1 MVYYENILAQQNYLA
16 KPNLAWA
23 ADFTSFEL
31 SNGRKI
37 YVFICIDVFS
47 NKIIVP
53 LFRTKQF
60 TSYDIIQKLNKAIET
75 RLPIK
80 PRRELIL
87 HTDRGSQFTS
97 ETYNQFVKQQE
108 GFILPSIFI
117 LPSMSRANKPKDN
130 AVVERFIRTLKEH
143 KINDRTLQEEFFH
156 QIEINSKF
164 KGYRKVFNLYVRSL
178 NLKPNKKSFPKSP
191 EQHDLDTSMAS
202 MLMVEPIYYKAFS
215 KQFGSDFRRYHIDH
229 FKNESKAVT
238 SILDEIATKR
248 SEIVDKT
255 PFDTYDDNLV
265 LKVIDDRLNA
275 IYGLIQSNPEV
286 TREYVEEAILP
297 IQDMLESMDE
307 KINLLLPK
315 KKKERVI
322 LSLRD
327 PVNTELFNLFRA
339 AAGSQSKYK
348 QDLKSA
354 QLTVAYTILFYTG
367 LRVNE
372 IRIFQEKDIQDAI
385 KTSQFSVVHFKQKEP
400 HIHVI
405 SDRAVQELKKLKYYL
420 EIIFVKYK
428 YTFLFGKNQPVH
440 EKYLIQMINKDLKH
454 TCQINQIPYNIK
466 SHSFRIH
473 VISSLLKIT
482 SVQNAVDIIGH
493 NDIRSTLKYSRY
505 SMSKKQIQ
513 ELMHT
518 IANSRP
524 ERLNQIEEGN
534 LT

>member
-1 MVYYENILAQQNYLA
+1 MVKYYYENILAQQNYVVKL
-16 KPNLAWA
+16 NVAWA

-37 YVFICIDVFS
+37 YVFICIDIFT
-47 NKIIVP
+47 NKIIVS

-60 TSYDIIQKLNKAIET
+60 TSYDIIPKLKKAIEA

-80 PRRELIL
+80 PRRELII

-97 ETYNQFVKQQE
+97 ETYNQFLKQQE
-108 GFILPSIFI
+108 EFI

-143 KINDRTLQEEFFH
+143 KINDITLQEEFFH

-191 EQHDLDTSMAS
+191 EQHDLDTRMAS
-202 MLMVEPIYYKAFS
+202 MLMVDPIYSKAFS
-215 KQFGSDFRRYHIDH
+215 EQFGSDFRRDHINH

-238 SILDEIATKR
+238 SILDEIAAKR

-255 PFDTYDDNLV
+255 PFDTYDDNLA
-265 LKVIDDRLNA
+265 LKVIDDRLNV

-286 TREYVEEAILP
+286 TRDYVEEAILP

-307 KINLLLPK
+307 KINLLLPQ

-322 LSLRD
+322 LPLRD
-327 PVNTELFNLFRA
+327 PVNPELFDLFRA

-372 IRIFQEKDIQDAI
+372 LRIFQEKDIQDAI

-400 HIHVI
+400 HIHII
-405 SDRAVQELKKLKYYL
+405 SDQAVQELKKLKYYI

-428 YTFLFGKNQPVH
+428 YNFLFGKNQPVH
-440 EKYLIQMINKDLKH
+440 EKYLIEMINKDLKH

-466 SHSFRIH
+466 SHSFRINM
-473 VISSLLKIT
+473 ISKLLQKT
-482 SVQNAVDIIGH
+482 SVQNAADIIGH
-493 NDIRSTLKYSRY
+493 RDIKSTMAYKRY
-505 SMSKKQIQ
+505 ALNKQEIQ
-513 ELMHT
+513 
-518 IANSRP
+518 
-524 ERLNQIEEGN
+524 RLLNKIDN
-534 LT
+534 TN